1 MGFAI
6 WASWLNQTATQP
18 STIFPLF
25 RFNLDTLIV
34 WSNGFELR
42 FDMKGCESSMNR
54 TDLEG
59 MPARSTVG
67 KPESVEHRAHDYSHE
82 LQQAVQGLH
91 GRK

>member
-1 MGFAI
+1 
-6 WASWLNQTATQP
+6 
-18 STIFPLF
+18 
-25 RFNLDTLIV
+25 
-34 WSNGFELR
+34 
-42 FDMKGCESSMNR
+42 MNR